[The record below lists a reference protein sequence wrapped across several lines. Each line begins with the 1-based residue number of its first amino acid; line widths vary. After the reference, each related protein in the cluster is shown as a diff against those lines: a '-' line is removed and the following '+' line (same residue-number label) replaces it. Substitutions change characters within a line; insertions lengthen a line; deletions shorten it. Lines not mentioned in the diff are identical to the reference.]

1 MSPSN
6 HEVTL
11 ERVRSKRLILTVTT
25 GRSGTGHLAKV
36 LACFPGVKAEHEP
49 KPTFGS
55 ALRTVQ
61 QTPTTARE
69 FWLEHKLPRIAAV
82 RAPVYA
88 ETSHLVCKGFLAS
101 AVELRLQMTWIEL
114 VRPARAV
121 ARSLCS
127 LGTIPGRTFA
137 GTKYYLS
144 PFDARVRLALDAA
157 RAEALSDYQLA
168 FWYCLEIAE
177 RSKELRSLAN
187 ANGVGWLRCELASIT
202 TFEGSLAL
210 GRELG
215 LGEPSPVGRLRLAAL
230 ARKPSNRKEHLKGG
244 FELSDADCERQERE
258 VRELV
263 GR

>member
-1 MSPSN
+1 MAPSSSDA
-6 HEVTL
+6 TL
-11 ERVRSKRLILTVTT
+11 ELARSKRLLLTVTT

-36 LACFPGVKAEHEP
+36 LGCFPGVKSEHEP

-55 ALRTVQ
+55 AMRTVQ

-88 ETSHLVCKGFLAS
+88 ETSHLVCKGFLES
-101 AVELRLQMTWIEL
+101 AVELRLQMAWIEL

-144 PFDARVRLALDAA
+144 PFDARVRLALEPE
-157 RAEALSDYQLA
+157 RATRLSDYQLA
-168 FWYCLEIAE
+168 FWYCLELAE
-177 RSKELRSLAN
+177 RARELEALAR
-187 ANGVGWLRCELASIT
+187 ANGVGWVRCELGQLAT
-202 TFEGSLAL
+202 TEGVLAL

-215 LGEPSPVGRLRLAAL
+215 LAEPSPVGRLRLAAL
-230 ARKPSNRKEHLKGG
+230 SGRPSNRKEHLKAR
-244 FELSDADCERQERE
+244 FELADDECERQERE

>member
-1 MSPSN
+1 MAPSTS
-6 HEVTL
+6 EATL
-11 ERVRSKRLILTVTT
+11 ERVRSKRLLLTVTT

-36 LACFPGVKAEHEP
+36 LACFPGVKSEHEP

-55 ALRTVQ
+55 AMRTVQ
-61 QTPTTARE
+61 QTPAAARE

-88 ETSHLVCKGFLAS
+88 ETSHLVCKGFLES
-101 AVELRLQMTWIEL
+101 AVELRLQMSWIEL

-144 PFDARVRLALDAA
+144 PFDARVRLAVPHE
-157 RAEALSDYQLA
+157 RASRLSDYQLA
-168 FWYCLEIAE
+168 YWYCLELGE
-177 RSKELRSLAN
+177 RARELEALAK
-187 ANGVGWLRCELASIT
+187 ANGIGWVRCELEQLAAT
-202 TFEGSLAL
+202 DGALAL
-210 GRELG
+210 GRSLD
-215 LGEPSPVGRLRLAAL
+215 LGEPSTVGRLRLAAL
-230 ARKPSNRKEHLKGG
+230 SSRPSNRKEHLKAR
-244 FELSDADCERQERE
+244 FELADDECEHEERE
-258 VRELV
+258 VRALV